1 MWSSVAPDD
10 IKSAAPSAR
19 SKHSATVVGD
29 HVYLLGGRN
38 GNLPTRDFWK
48 YNLGLYIKLTHTST
62 TNIHPYSLSQ
72 PYSEFTSFGT
82 VNRLNNSPYGSR
94 VNRKHDKSY

>member
-48 YNLGLYIKLTHTST
+48 YNLGKFAQQKFITLNLKLDHYKFRTCW
-62 TNIHPYSLSQ
+62 ILDDPKL
-72 PYSEFTSFGT
+72 
-82 VNRLNNSPYGSR
+82 VNY
-94 VNRKHDKSY
+94 